1 MAAEQ
6 IQYLKR
12 EFLKDKPYNTP
23 NWVSDGI
30 EQTDGFET
38 NGEAQAVKSQYQ
50 RRIRRRRG
58 QGRTVLRDEGC
69 TELRCYRRVALT
81 HAD

>member
-38 NGEAQAVKSQYQ
+38 NGEAQAVKSQYKDAS
-50 RRIRRRRG
+50 G
-58 QGRTVLRDEGC
+58 VEEGKDGRFYVMK
-69 TELRCYRRVALT
+69 VVPS
-81 HAD
+81 